1 MVTIL
6 LMTARTHDLAAF
18 TGLVAVIAYL
28 PLPAINLST
37 LLLGLLLNQIGGI
50 VPDIDQPAAP
60 LWRNLPIGRFIGKI
74 VGGSLGGHRFVSH
87 SLLGVALFGFVLRV
101 VLGYLTPVLGHA
113 NTGYLWWAF
122 MIGMVSHLIMDTLTK
137 DGVPWLLPWGFKF
150 GFPPLRRLR
159 IHTGSWVELFVV
171 FPLLIGINVWLVGS
185 HHTTFSHLL
194 QQVR

>member
-1 MVTIL
+1 
-6 LMTARTHDLAAF
+6 
-18 TGLVAVIAYL
+18 
-28 PLPAINLST
+28 
-37 LLLGLLLNQIGGI
+37 
-50 VPDIDQPAAP
+50 
-60 LWRNLPIGRFIGKI
+60 
-74 VGGSLGGHRFVSH
+74 
-87 SLLGVALFGFVLRV
+87 
-101 VLGYLTPVLGHA
+101 
-113 NTGYLWWAF
+113 

-185 HHTTFSHLL
+185 HHATFSHLL